1 MGYRRRFTRGV
12 EVGDKAFCA
21 FSRYAPPVQA
31 SRSLFRRVALP
42 LVLACLSTVA
52 RAEDA
57 KVDTFDPAPD
67 QLGFTGFP
75 GTRTPGPLGFDG
87 SLYLDYSYHTLE
99 GKTVGE
105 GNFTTIDHRLTGQ
118 LSLQLGLWSRG
129 ALALRLPVLFYQD
142 TTRPGPHSFATSAI
156 GNPAL
161 DGRIRVLGAP
171 VRPDGSVQD
180 GAALAV
186 RGIFWF
192 PVSTDQT
199 LFTEGSSRA
208 ELSLIGDVETFGI
221 GAGLTVGYRYRFD
234 DVHLGS
240 RRLGDQ
246 LHVATGV
253 RIPLP
258 LFALAF
264 PGKVQESALV
274 EIDAATD
281 PQNFFTKATTPVE
294 ARVSYRAITGDFFT
308 TIGFGAGFLAAV
320 GSPDFRGLVS
330 FGWSPRKHDQDADG
344 VPDGED
350 FCVHLP
356 EDRDGF
362 KDEDG
367 CADDD
372 NDGDLI
378 VDEDDRC
385 PMEAAELGMD
395 EDEDGCTDK

>member
-1 MGYRRRFTRGV
+1 V
-12 EVGDKAFCA
+12 H
-21 FSRYAPPVQA
+21 A
-31 SRSLFRRVALP
+31 SRSLLTRAVLFVALACFVP
-42 LVLACLSTVA
+42 LAH
-52 RAEDA
+52 AEDA

-75 GTRTPGPLGFDG
+75 STRTPGPLGVDT
-87 SLYLDYSYHTLE
+87 SLFLGYGYHTLE
-99 GKTVGE
+99 GKTVAQ
-105 GNFTTIDHRLTGQ
+105 GNFTTIDHRLDAQ
-118 LSLQLGLWSRG
+118 ASVQLGLWSRG
-129 ALALRLPVLFYQD
+129 ALALRVPVLLYQD
-142 TTRPGPHSFATSAI
+142 TTRTGPSSYAKSAL

-161 DGRIRVLGAP
+161 DGRVRVLGAA
-171 VRPDGSVQD
+171 VRPDGSVPD

-186 RGIFWF
+186 RGVFWF
-192 PVSTDQT
+192 PVSTSAT
-199 LFTEGSSRA
+199 LFTESSPRA
-208 ELSLIGDVETFGI
+208 ELSLIADVETFGL

-234 DVHLGS
+234 DVTVDG

-246 LHVATGV
+246 LHVASGV
-253 RIPLP
+253 RVPLP
-258 LFALAF
+258 LLARAF
-264 PGKVQESALV
+264 PGKVQESVLI

-281 PQNFFTKATTPVE
+281 PQNFFTRATTPVE

-308 TIGFGAGFLAAV
+308 TLGFGAGLLGAV
-320 GSPDFRGLVS
+320 GSPDFRGLLS

-344 VPDGED
+344 VPDKDD

-362 KDEDG
+362 QDEDG

-385 PMEAAELGMD
+385 PMEAAELGRD
-395 EDEDGCTDK
+395 EDEDGCTDPQ